1 MDTITRTIII
11 VLDNLAEWTGRLV
24 AWLILAMMLLTCLVV
39 LMRYGFG
46 QGSIGLQESVMYLHG
61 TVFMLGIAYTLKH
74 RSHVRVDILYERLSA
89 RTRAL
94 VDGVGTL
101 LFLIPFSVFLFW
113 ISLDYVA
120 MSWSMGES
128 SGQPGGLPGVYLL
141 KTLLPI
147 TALLILLQGMAELL
161 RCMLVVMDRSN
172 G

>member
-1 MDTITRTIII
+1 
-11 VLDNLAEWTGRLV
+11 
-24 AWLILAMMLLTCLVV
+24 
-39 LMRYGFG
+39 
-46 QGSIGLQESVMYLHG
+46 MYLHG